1 MNSKNEHKKRHNFA
15 FSETGFGISTLVIVV
30 IALAVFFLFLH
41 PYQHEIAQFCKQY
54 PVLAPF
60 ILILW
65 RFIGVVIP
73 PIPGGVLAYTLIP
86 ILGWFW
92 TFFYSAIG
100 LLLGACV
107 AFFIARKYREPV
119 VHRFVS
125 LQSLQKWESKLSS
138 NTELWGFILL
148 RMTTQPI
155 MDFMSYL
162 AGLSNLRFWK
172 FFVATVISLL
182 PSAFSYYVA
191 EITYNKVVEESPAL
205 SIWSF
210 VLVFVILLLVNSI
223 LTKKKNRR
231 KKESDL

>member
-1 MNSKNEHKKRHNFA
+1 MNKNEHKKFRTAA
-15 FSETGFGISTLVIVV
+15 FSETGVGISTLVIV
-30 IALAVFFLFLH
+30 ILALVVFFLFIH

-54 PVLAPF
+54 PVIAPL

-65 RFIGVVIP
+65 RFVGVVIP
-73 PIPGGVLAYTLIP
+73 PIPGGILAYTLIP

-100 LLLGACV
+100 LLAGACV
-107 AFFIARKYREPV
+107 SFFIARKYREPV
-119 VHRFVS
+119 VKHFVS
-125 LQSLQKWESKLSS
+125 LQSLQKWESRLSG

-162 AGLSNLRFWK
+162 AGLSKLSFWK
-172 FFVATVISLL
+172 FFIATVISLL
-182 PSAFSYYVA
+182 PSAFSYYLGEV
-191 EITYNKVVEESPAL
+191 TYNKVIEENPFV

-210 VLVFVILLLVNSI
+210 VIVIVFLLAINTI
-223 LTKKKNRR
+223 ITKKKNDRR
-231 KKESDL
+231 KNAQL